1 MASLPPPRTD
11 RSPRRG
17 LQLKEGTK
25 LPDPPSFEKVS
36 TKSEV
41 SAEASASTRPLPEQ
55 ERTDPV
61 EPKPDLE
68 AAAVHEPQDK
78 QTRRAGPTGSW
89 RSLTRG
95 QGDTPSEAEE
105 APRDAAPAA
114 AGDTKFVTIR
124 LGFEPNVR
132 ELANKCCQATGAA
145 LPDLVGVAAR
155 KMIVTDADFEAKPL
169 WPAPTRARAIDY
181 TLRVKCKLS
190 SSLLSKWSK
199 KLDPL
204 GVKQPGEIAYNAVQH
219 AFNRSARRIISDLMK
234 AQ

>member
-36 TKSEV
+36 TKSEIDG
-41 SAEASASTRPLPEQ
+41 EANASTRPLPEQ
-55 ERTDPV
+55 EKAEAV
-61 EPKPDLE
+61 EQKPE
-68 AAAVHEPQDK
+68 HAPAAAEEPQDK
-78 QTRRAGPTGSW
+78 QTRKTEQKGS
-89 RSLTRG
+89 RRNLTRG
-95 QGDTPSEAEE
+95 QGDTPLAPEE
-105 APRDAAPAA
+105 TTRHAAPSAA
-114 AGDTKFVTIR
+114 ADTQFVTIR
-124 LGFEPNVR
+124 LGFEPKVR
-132 ELANKCCQATGAA
+132 ELAEKCCHETGAA

-169 WPAPTRARAIDY
+169 WPAPTRSRPIDY

-190 SSLLSKWSK
+190 SSLLNKWSK

-219 AFNRSARRIISDLMK
+219 AFNRSARRIISELTK